1 MKTKV
6 KKDYKSAVKHALTG
20 ETTGRDLINIEI
32 VRILNY
38 I

>member
-20 ETTGRDLINIEI
+20 ETTGRDLGGSNCGFHGI
-32 VRILNY
+32 
-38 I
+38 